1 MLIHRAKKETIPDWK
16 CGKNDVTNVIC
27 NWLILHGYTKKTPYD
42 YNARVLLS
50 AFEMVRNRER
60 LSVEDFRFVIENLP
74 DVDINSLEMLDK
86 ARVLYKKF
94 CGVMDG
100 EVVMVEDFVKELFI

>member
-1 MLIHRAKKETIPDWK
+1 MLIHRARKESTLNWRY
-16 CGKNDVTNVIC
+16 GKNDVTNVIC
-27 NWLILHGYTKKTPYD
+27 NWFILHGYTKKTPYD

-74 DVDINSLEMLDK
+74 DVDNSHAEMLEK
-86 ARVLYKKF
+86 ARMLYKKF

-100 EVVMVEDFVKELFI
+100 EIIMVEDFVKELFI